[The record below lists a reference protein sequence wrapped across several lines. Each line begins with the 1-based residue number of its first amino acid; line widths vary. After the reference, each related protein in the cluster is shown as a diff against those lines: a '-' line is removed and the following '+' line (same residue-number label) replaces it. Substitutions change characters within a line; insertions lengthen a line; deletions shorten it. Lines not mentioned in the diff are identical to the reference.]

1 MKRKIIILTI
11 LVLVLLTACRPS
23 KAFAETVT
31 RYTTKTVSLK
41 DKVKGKTI
49 YKVKRN
55 TKVKQLKA
63 GNTWSKVKYKKKT
76 LYVQKRYLHKEKS
89 PAKYTGAYFK
99 KAGVIWWHDKKYTY
113 YSQRVLPGYGLK
125 IPGRHLDK
133 QGFVCDKNEYIVLGS
148 NTGNRNKIIA
158 TPFGKFGKVYDAGY
172 VGTYWFD
179 CYTNW

>member
-1 MKRKIIILTI
+1 MNKIKKLIALFLVITIVLTP
-11 LVLVLLTACRPS
+11 LTVQA
-23 KAFAETVT
+23 KTVT
-31 RYTTKTVSLK
+31 RYTTKTVALK

-63 GNTWSKVKYKKKT
+63 GKKWSRVKYKKKT
-76 LYVQKRYLHKEKS
+76 LYVQKRYLHKEKA
-89 PAKYTGAYFK
+89 PAKYTGSYFK

-148 NTGNRNKIIA
+148 NTGNRGKIIA